1 MTSKTAVVRI
11 RREHHDTIS
20 QLALVLS
27 ARVGR
32 RLSQPDALYLA
43 SRFALAKMD
52 ELATFIEQLEN
63 GYSPLTE
70 REREI
75 AGLVAEGKTNAE
87 IGGHLGISKRT
98 VDAHVD
104 HILGKLDVR
113 TRTQIATWL
122 ISSRTA
128 L

>member
-1 MTSKTAVVRI
+1 MANETTTVRV
-11 RREHHDTIS
+11 RCEHTETIKR
-20 QLALVLS
+20 LTLVLS

-32 RLSQPDALYLA
+32 RLSQADALYLA

-52 ELATFIEQLEN
+52 ELATYIEQLEN

-75 AGLVAEGKTNAE
+75 AELVAEGLTNTE
-87 IGGHLGISKRT
+87 IGERLQISKRT
-98 VDAHVD
+98 ADAHLE
-104 HILGKLDVR
+104 HIMGKLGVR
-113 TRTQIATWL
+113 SRTKIATWL
-122 ISSRTA
+122 VSHKA